1 MCIHNKPVGCLE
13 ACRSHPP
20 ITLVALHK
28 TVAEAGQRAEVARLE
43 AERAQLDRRIAELRS
58 TL

>member
-1 MCIHNKPVGCLE
+1 MRLSGQ
-13 ACRSHPP
+13 S
-20 ITLVALHK
+20 TTLHK